1 MIPTPI
7 AMAAL
12 MQTLAPPQIEQQ
24 RPQFEAAFFTGEWQM
39 PLGDDAESTAD
50 RQYRR
55 QSLHY
60 RLAFAGWLACAVAG
74 GKLHPAQATA
84 APLPP
89 KKPDCAIRARA
100 LAAAG
105 VVYKPAE

>member
-7 AMAAL
+7 AMTAL
-12 MQTLAPPQIEQQ
+12 MQTLTPAQIEQQ

-39 PLGDDAESTAD
+39 PLGDDAESTDD

-60 RLAFAGWLACAVAG
+60 RLAFAGWLACAVAS
-74 GKLHPAQATA
+74 GKLHLVQ
-84 APLPP
+84 PLPF

-105 VVYKPAE
+105 VVCKPME

>member
-7 AMAAL
+7 AMTAL
-12 MQTLAPPQIEQQ
+12 MQTLTPAQIEQQ

-39 PLGDDAESTAD
+39 PLGDDAESTDD

-60 RLAFAGWLACAVAG
+60 RLAFAGWLACSVAS
-74 GKLHPAQATA
+74 GKLHPVQ
-84 APLPP
+84 PLPF

-105 VVYKPAE
+105 VVRKPAE